1 MVHDKIGQTTNCL
14 TESTR
19 EAKKSKKL
27 FSFFYPLCQAIAVM
41 EQVYAVQAGLQKAK
55 KFITI
60 EKERGFPRHSLPGL
74 VVKGFFNDFRL
85 KC

>member
-1 MVHDKIGQTTNCL
+1 
-14 TESTR
+14 
-19 EAKKSKKL
+19 
-27 FSFFYPLCQAIAVM
+27 M

-60 EKERGFPRHSLPGL
+60 EKEQGFSRHSLPGL